1 MSELSNKD
9 IGLVWRYLVKLKNEC
24 HAINDLKISPDRR
37 EAALES
43 IFRAIIL
50 FIEEVEKDVC

>member
-1 MSELSNKD
+1 MELDSKEV
-9 IGLVWRYLVKLKNEC
+9 GLVWRYLIALKNEC

>member
-1 MSELSNKD
+1 MELDSKEV
-9 IGLVWRYLVKLKNEC
+9 GLVWRYLIALKNEYNR
-24 HAINDLKISPDRR
+24 IMDLKISPDRR
-37 EAALES
+37 EAASES